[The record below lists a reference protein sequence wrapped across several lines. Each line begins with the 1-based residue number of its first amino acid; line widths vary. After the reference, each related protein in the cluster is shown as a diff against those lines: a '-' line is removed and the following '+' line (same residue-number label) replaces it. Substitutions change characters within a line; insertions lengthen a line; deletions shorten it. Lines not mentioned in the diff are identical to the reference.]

1 MKGDNSIN
9 KKNWLKRL
17 KNSLFTFGSDI
28 NQENTVE
35 IIEISDCEIT
45 DDKQAMIMLDRHH
58 TEVLYIRDILTN
70 NELMKRLSPEAIRA
84 LTYILATE
92 QQASKTQIQ
101 DLKLT
106 NMIADFIISLRPKD
120 KKTIRQSIAKIDD
133 NRELVRQ
140 YNYLHAKK
148 HIYCQN

>member
-1 MKGDNSIN
+1 MKSDNLMN
-9 KKNWLKRL
+9 KKNWFYTL
-17 KNSLFTFGSDI
+17 KNSFFIFGSEI
-28 NQENTVE
+28 QQEDTAE
-35 IIEISDCEIT
+35 IIEINDCEIT
-45 DDKQAMIMLDRHH
+45 GMKQAIIMLDKHH

-92 QQASKTQIQ
+92 QQASESQIQ

-120 KKTIRQSIAKIDD
+120 KKTIIQSIAKIED
-133 NRELVRQ
+133 NRQLVKQ
-140 YNYLHAKK
+140 
-148 HIYCQN
+148 

>member
-106 NMIADFIISLRPKD
+106 NMIDDFIISLRPND
-120 KKTIRQSIAKIDD
+120 KKS
-133 NRELVRQ
+133 N
-140 YNYLHAKK
+140 
-148 HIYCQN
+148 